1 MVADA
6 QFLLRLPRQMRDAVA
21 AEAERDGVTMSEWVR
36 RAIQQ
41 KFDSLDVVAEDIV
54 QMSELPNIPARKNNA
69 WWL

>member
-1 MVADA
+1 
-6 QFLLRLPRQMRDAVA
+6 MRDAVA

>member
-21 AEAERDGVTMSEWVR
+21 AEAEKDGVTMSEWVR

-54 QMSELPNIPARKNNA
+54 QMSELPNVPARKNNA

>member
-21 AEAERDGVTMSEWVR
+21 AEAEKEGVTMSEWVR

-54 QMSELPNIPARKNNA
+54 QMSELPNVPARKNNA

>member
-21 AEAERDGVTMSEWVR
+21 AEAEKEGVTMSEWVR

>member
-1 MVADA
+1 
-6 QFLLRLPRQMRDAVA
+6 MRDAVA
-21 AEAERDGVTMSEWVR
+21 AEAEKEGVTMSEWVR

-54 QMSELPNIPARKNNA
+54 QMSELPNVPARKNNA